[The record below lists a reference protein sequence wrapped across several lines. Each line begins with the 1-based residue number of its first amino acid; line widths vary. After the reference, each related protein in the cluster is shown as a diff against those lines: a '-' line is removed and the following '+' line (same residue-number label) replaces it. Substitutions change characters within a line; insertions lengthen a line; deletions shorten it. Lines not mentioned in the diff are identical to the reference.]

1 MPLWCPNGP
10 QTTSHWFL
18 GFDFHAA
25 QVPKWIPKA
34 NPSGHW
40 DLIFRPLW
48 CSSGPQSKSQW
59 PLGFEFQATL
69 VLKWARKQIHVA
81 IGIALIDA
89 KTARTGWPRLSGQS
103 ASSLAPPASRIG
115 CAGSQHSKED
125 WSTVPPRPHAPQPQ
139 APQSPGPPLQASP
152 QAPQAPEARRPL
164 RFPGQA

>member
-1 MPLWCPNGP
+1 MPLWCQNGP

-103 ASSLAPPASRIG
+103 ASSLAPAASRIG
-115 CAGSQHSKED
+115 CAGFQHSKED

-139 APQSPGPPLQASP
+139 APQAPGPPPGSPSTRSP
-152 QAPQAPEARRPL
+152 QTPQVPRPGST
-164 RFPGQA
+164 P